1 MNKNICE
8 FILSFLEKIDLGIVF
23 IVVLSFILI
32 GSILNY
38 ILRAKV
44 GLKKGQILAHLIFLI
59 SLIGV
64 ETALNLIGNLGL
76 TFPLINLSFLGFLSI
91 PFALE
96 KKDKKVVA
104 TSRQKEI
111 IKKAEEQIL
120 LEKENALPLE
130 NSSKEEE
137 KEPKKSVLFDFRKLL
152 DEKEEIVA
160 PKKEQIKEEELS
172 FSGVKKAIEKTLSK
186 GLSEKEKNQ
195 VLALEFAIIQKERG
209 EDNLLI
215 KEQLNDGL
223 SALIKIMAKYSA

>member
-1 MNKNICE
+1 M
-8 FILSFLEKIDLGIVF
+8 
-23 IVVLSFILI
+23 
-32 GSILNY
+32 
-38 ILRAKV
+38 
-44 GLKKGQILAHLIFLI
+44 
-59 SLIGV
+59 
-64 ETALNLIGNLGL
+64 
-76 TFPLINLSFLGFLSI
+76 SI

-96 KKDKKVVA
+96 KKGKKVVA

-111 IKKAEEQIL
+111 IKKAQEQIL
-120 LEKENALPLE
+120 FEKENPLPLVD
-130 NSSKEEE
+130 NSKED

-160 PKKEQIKEEELS
+160 PKKEQIKDEQLS

-209 EDNLLI
+209 EDNLLV
-215 KEQLNDGL
+215 KEELNDGL

>member
-1 MNKNICE
+1 MNKNICR
-8 FILSFLEKIDLGIVF
+8 FILSFLEKIDLGIIF
-23 IVVLSFILI
+23 LVVLSFILI

-44 GLKKGQILAHLIFLI
+44 GLKKGQILAHFIFLI
-59 SLIGV
+59 SLIGL
-64 ETALNLIGNLGL
+64 ETALCIEGELGL
-76 TFPLINLSFLGFLSI
+76 SLPLINLSFLGFLSI

-96 KKDKKVVA
+96 KRSKKVVA

-111 IKKAEEQIL
+111 IKRAEEQIL
-120 LEKENALPLE
+120 LEKENTLPLVD
-130 NSSKEEE
+130 NSKED
-137 KEPKKSVLFDFRKLL
+137 KEPKKSVLFDFKKLL
-152 DEKEEIVA
+152 DEKEERIA
-160 PKKEQIKEEELS
+160 PKKEQVKDEELS

-209 EDNLLI
+209 EDNLLV

>member
-1 MNKNICE
+1 MDKNICGI
-8 FILSFLEKIDLGIVF
+8 ILSFLEKIDLGIIF
-23 IVVLSFILI
+23 LVVLSFILI

-44 GLKKGQILAHLIFLI
+44 GLKKGQILAHIIFLI
-59 SLIGV
+59 SLITI
-64 ETALNLIGNLGL
+64 ETALNLFGELGL
-76 TFPLINLSFLGFLSI
+76 SFSLINLSFLGFLSI
-91 PFALE
+91 PFAFE

-120 LEKENALPLE
+120 LEKENSLPLVD
-130 NSSKEEE
+130 SSKEENE
-137 KEPKKSVLFDFRKLL
+137 EPKNSVLFDFRKLL
-152 DEKEEIVA
+152 EQKEEIVA
-160 PKKEQIKEEELS
+160 PKKEQIKEEQLS

>member
-8 FILSFLEKIDLGIVF
+8 FILSFLEKIDLGVVF
-23 IVVLSFILI
+23 LIVLSFILI
-32 GSILNY
+32 GSIINY
-38 ILRAKV
+38 MLRAKV
-44 GLKKGQILAHLIFLI
+44 GLKKGQILAHLVFLI
-59 SLIGV
+59 SLIGI

-96 KKDKKVVA
+96 KKGKKVVA

-120 LEKENALPLE
+120 LEKENPLPLVD
-130 NSSKEEE
+130 NSKED

-152 DEKEEIVA
+152 DEREEIVA
-160 PKKEQIKEEELS
+160 PKKEQVKDEQLS

-209 EDNLLI
+209 EDNLLV
-215 KEQLNDGL
+215 KEELNDGL

>member
-1 MNKNICE
+1 MNKNIYG

-23 IVVLSFILI
+23 LVVLLFILI

-38 ILRAKV
+38 ILRSKV
-44 GLKKGQILAHLIFLI
+44 GLKKGQMLAHFIFLI
-59 SLIGV
+59 SLIGL
-64 ETALNLIGNLGL
+64 ESALCDVGELGL
-76 TFPLINLSFLGFLSI
+76 SLPLINLSLLGFLSI

-96 KKDKKVVA
+96 KRSKKVVA
-104 TSRQKEI
+104 TSEQKEI
-111 IKKAEEQIL
+111 IKKAEEQII
-120 LEKENALPLE
+120 LEKHESPLE
-130 NSSKEEE
+130 KLIE
-137 KEPKKSVLFDFRKLL
+137 EPKKSVLFDFKKLL
-152 DEKEEIVA
+152 NEKEERIV
-160 PKKEQIKEEELS
+160 PKKEQVKEEELS

-186 GLSEKEKNQ
+186 GLNEKEKNQ